1 MYIDPH
7 SHQSVVIIGGGFA
20 GALTAI
26 KLLDRTE
33 VPLSITILEPREEL
47 GRGVAYS
54 TTEAVHLVNGPAS
67 TFSLHP
73 EKPDHLVRWL
83 ADNASRYG
91 WTPPAD
97 IGGSFPPR
105 HLYGTYVRD
114 ELNRAITSARA
125 GSTFRHMRASA
136 TNLVSAP
143 HKVRITTSAGESI
156 EADEVI
162 LALGVFQPPLDP
174 REASVAD
181 HPAFAAS
188 PWDAAALDRLLDAHE
203 ILLIGSSLSMVD
215 AVASMEARGFRGRYQ
230 AISRRGQL
238 IEDRRNA
245 ELERDFLAEGPLPT
259 TARSLL
265 SLVKAERRALAAASR
280 DWQALPLAIRPY
292 ILPLWQRADDAER
305 LRFARHLRAFWD
317 VTAHRAAPDSY
328 RAVTDAIAEGRFR
341 HQPARLLALK
351 PSGAMIAATLKGR
364 SGTHRQSFGGVID
377 CRGHQLHD
385 WRRIADPFVR
395 SLVESGEV
403 RPHSTGFGIDATPE
417 GDVISEEGRV
427 HRNISA
433 IGHPLR
439 GVAWESSSIT
449 EQRTQ
454 AIALADRILSK
465 LTPLALAAS

>member
-7 SHQSVVIIGGGFA
+7 SHHSVVIVGGGFA

-26 KLLDRTE
+26 KLLDKTE

-73 EKPDHLVRWL
+73 EEPDHLVRWL
-83 ADNASRYG
+83 AGNASQYG

-97 IGGSFPPR
+97 IAGSFPPR
-105 HLYGTYVRD
+105 YIFGTYVRD
-114 ELNRAITSARA
+114 ELNRAITGARA
-125 GSTFRHMRASA
+125 GSTFRHVKASA
-136 TNLVSAP
+136 TGLVSAP
-143 HKVRITTSAGESI
+143 HKVRITTSAGQSL
-156 EADEVI
+156 EADEVV
-162 LALGVFQPPLDP
+162 LALGVFQPPLNP
-174 REASVAD
+174 RETSVAD
-181 HPAFAAS
+181 HPAFVAS
-188 PWDAAALDRLLDAHE
+188 PWDAAALDRVVNADE

-238 IEDRRNA
+238 IESRRNA
-245 ELERDFLAEGPLPT
+245 ALERDFLAEGPLPT
-259 TARSLL
+259 TARALL
-265 SLVKAERRALAAASR
+265 SIVKAERRALAAAAK

-292 ILPLWQRADDAER
+292 ILPLWQKADDAER

-317 VTAHRAAPDSY
+317 VTAHRAAPESY

-341 HQPARLLALK
+341 HQPARLFGLK
-351 PSGAMIAATLKGR
+351 PAGDLIAATLKTR
-364 SGTHRQSFGGVID
+364 SGTHRQSFGGIID

-449 EQRTQ
+449 EQRAQ

>member
-1 MYIDPH
+1 MHTDPH
-7 SHQSVVIIGGGFA
+7 SHHSIAIIGGGFA

-54 TTEAVHLVNGPAS
+54 TVETVHLVNGPAS

-73 EKPDHLVRWL
+73 EEPEHLVRWL
-83 ADNASRYG
+83 GDHAPRYG

-97 IGGSFPPR
+97 IASSFPPR
-105 HLYGTYVRD
+105 YLYGTYVRD
-114 ELNRAITSARA
+114 ELRRAISTARS
-125 GSTFRHMRASA
+125 GSIFRHVRASA
-136 TNLVSAP
+136 STLVSAP
-143 HKVRITTSAGESI
+143 HRVAITTSEGETI

-162 LALGVFQPPLDP
+162 LALGVFQPELAA
-174 REASVAD
+174 REASVAT
-181 HPAFAAS
+181 HAAYAAS
-188 PWDAAALDRLLDAHE
+188 PWDSGALDRLVDAEE
-203 ILLIGSSLSMVD
+203 ILLVGSSLSMVD
-215 AVASMEARGFRGRYQ
+215 AVASMEARGFRGQYRV
-230 AISRRGQL
+230 ISRRGQF

-245 ELERDFLAEGPLPT
+245 TLERDFLAEGPLPT

-265 SLVKAERRALAAASR
+265 SIVKAERRALAAAGK
-280 DWQALPLAIRPY
+280 DWQALPLAIRPH
-292 ILPLWQRADDAER
+292 ILPLWQKAGDAER

-328 RAVTDAIAEGRFR
+328 RAVSNAVAEGRLR
-341 HQPARLLALK
+341 HQPARLLSMK
-351 PSGAMIAATLKGR
+351 PSGRLIAATLKTR
-364 SGTHRQSFGGVID
+364 SGTEAHSFGGVID

-385 WRRIADPFVR
+385 WRRISDPFVKN
-395 SLVESGEV
+395 LLEGGEV
-403 RPHSTGFGIDATPE
+403 RPHSTGFGIDATE
-417 GDVISEEGRV
+417 QGDVISEEGRV

-449 EQRTQ
+449 EQRAQ
-454 AIALADRILSK
+454 AIALADRILGK
-465 LTPLALAAS
+465 LTPLSLIAS

>member
-7 SHQSVVIIGGGFA
+7 SHQSVVIVGGGFA

-33 VPLSITILEPREEL
+33 VPLSITILEPRAEL

-73 EKPDHLVRWL
+73 EEPDHLVRWL
-83 ADNASRYG
+83 VGNGARYG
-91 WTPPAD
+91 WKPPAD
-97 IGGSFPPR
+97 IAASFPPR
-105 HLYGTYVRD
+105 YLYGTYVRD
-114 ELNRAITSARA
+114 ELNRAVASARA
-125 GSTFRHMRASA
+125 GSTFRHVGASA

-143 HKVRITTSAGESI
+143 HKVRIVTSAGQTL

-162 LALGVFQPPLDP
+162 LALGVFQPPLNP

-188 PWDAAALDRLLDAHE
+188 PWDAGALDRLVDAHE
-203 ILLIGSSLSMVD
+203 ILLIGASLSMVD
-215 AVASMEARGFRGRYQ
+215 AVASMEARGFRGRYL

-259 TARSLL
+259 TAQSLL
-265 SLVKAERRALAAASR
+265 SLVKAERRALAAASK
-280 DWQALPLAIRPY
+280 DWQSLPLAIRPY
-292 ILPLWQRADDAER
+292 VLLLWQKADDTER
-305 LRFARHLRAFWD
+305 LRFSRHLRAFWD

-328 RAVTDAIAEGRFR
+328 RAVTDAMAEGRFR

-351 PSGAMIAATLKGR
+351 PSGAMIAATLKAR

>member
-1 MYIDPH
+1 MHTDPH
-7 SHQSVVIIGGGFA
+7 SFRSIAIIGGGFA

-33 VPLSITILEPREEL
+33 VPLSVTILEPREEL

-73 EKPDHLVRWL
+73 EEPDHLVHWL
-83 ADNASRYG
+83 AENAPRYG

-97 IGGSFPPR
+97 IASSFPPR
-105 HLYGTYVRD
+105 YLYGAYVRD
-114 ELNRAITSARA
+114 ELRRAVSTARS
-125 GSTFRHMRASA
+125 GSSFRHVRASA
-136 TNLVSAP
+136 TRLVSAP
-143 HKVRITTSAGESI
+143 HKIEITTSEGETI

-162 LALGVFQPPLDP
+162 LALGVFQPELAP
-174 REASVAD
+174 REAAVAA
-181 HPAFAAS
+181 HPGFAAS
-188 PWDAAALDRLLDAHE
+188 PWDSTALDRLVDAQE

-215 AVASMEARGFRGRYQ
+215 AVASMEARGFRGQYRV
-230 AISRRGQL
+230 ISRRGQF
-238 IEDRRNA
+238 IEVRRNA
-245 ELERDFLAEGPLPT
+245 TLERDFLAQGPLPT

-265 SLVKAERRALAAASR
+265 SVVKAERRALAAAGK
-280 DWQALPLAIRPY
+280 DWQALPLAIRPH
-292 ILPLWQRADDAER
+292 ILPLWQKASDMER

-328 RAVTDAIAEGRFR
+328 HAVSNAIAEGRLGY
-341 HQPARLLALK
+341 QPARLLAMRR
-351 PSGAMIAATLKGR
+351 SGRLIAATLKTR
-364 SGTHRQSFGGVID
+364 SGTEVRSFGGVID

-385 WRRIADPFVR
+385 WRRISDPFVR
-395 SLVESGEV
+395 NLLASGEV
-403 RPHSTGFGIDATPE
+403 RPHSTGFGIDATE
-417 GDVISEEGRV
+417 QGDVISEEGRV

-449 EQRTQ
+449 EQRAQ
-454 AIALADRILSK
+454 AIALADRILGK
-465 LTPLALAAS
+465 LTPLSLVAS